1 MEIRKKGEYMRKTAV
16 YALLIAV
23 ILSLPQLCFAEK
35 LQLKFDERKWE
46 LGYNAQD
53 ETQGLRE
60 YVLKDETVN
69 NWGELVTAQALFGL
83 QAKVNA
89 EGYASSFILGLKKV
103 CPDLVWKALKKSPND
118 VLMEW
123 EIKSC
128 PGQNDQY
135 EIDRIISG
143 ENAIYIIH
151 YATKRV
157 PISPETRDKWIR
169 IMSQVALLK
178 S

>member
-1 MEIRKKGEYMRKTAV
+1 MRKTV
-16 YALLIAV
+16 IGILSIAI
-23 ILSLPQLCFAEK
+23 ILSLSQACFAEK

-46 LGYNAQD
+46 LGYNTKD
-53 ETQGLRE
+53 ETQGIRE
-60 YVLKDETVN
+60 YVLKGETVN
-69 NWGELVTAQALFGL
+69 NWGELVTAQAFFGL
-83 QAKVNA
+83 QAKANA
-89 EGYASSFILGLKKV
+89 GEFAGNMVMDLKKA
-103 CPDLVWKALKKSPND
+103 CPDLVWKALKDSPND

-123 EIKSC
+123 EVKNC
-128 PGQNDQY
+128 PGQTDQY

-143 ENAIYIIH
+143 ENAIYCIH

-157 PISPETRDKWIR
+157 PISPEMRDKWIK

>member
-1 MEIRKKGEYMRKTAV
+1 MKKAV
-16 YALLIAV
+16 AAVLMIMALLY
-23 ILSLPQLCFAEK
+23 LPGSCFAEK

-60 YVLKDETVN
+60 YVLKGETVN
-69 NWGELVTAQALFGL
+69 NWGELVTAQAFFGL

-89 EGYASSFILGLKKV
+89 SNYASSMIMTLKKTCPDIVWKGLKQ
-103 CPDLVWKALKKSPND
+103 SPND
-118 VLMEW
+118 ILMEW
-123 EIKSC
+123 EIKNC
-128 PGQNDQY
+128 PGQTDQY

-143 ENAIYIIH
+143 DNAIYVIH
-151 YATKRV
+151 YANKRV
-157 PISPETRDKWIR
+157 PISPEIRDKWIK

>member
-1 MEIRKKGEYMRKTAV
+1 MNKVVAAI
-16 YALLIAV
+16 LLVCA
-23 ILSLPQLCFAEK
+23 ILILPQACFAEK

-53 ETQGLRE
+53 ENQGLRE
-60 YVLKDETVN
+60 YVLRGETVK
-69 NWGELVTAQALFGL
+69 NWGELVTAQAFFGL
-83 QAKVNA
+83 QAKANA
-89 EGYASSFILGLKKV
+89 EGYASNMIMELKKI
-103 CPDLVWKALKKSPND
+103 CPDLMWKALKESPD
-118 VLMEW
+118 DILMEW
-123 EIKSC
+123 EVKNC
-128 PGQNDQY
+128 QGQADQY

-143 ENAIYIIH
+143 ENAVYVIH

-157 PISPETRDKWIR
+157 PISPEMREKWIK